1 MFIILLSIPFSIL
14 ISVPIGFF
22 ISNKPKLATVVL
34 YIASILMTIP
44 SLALFGIMV
53 VLLAPLRL
61 GIGITPAVLA
71 IMIYSLLPIIRNTYT
86 ALNQVNPRMIEAA
99 KGIGMTQLQVLF
111 KIKLP
116 LSIPVIMAGV
126 RNAVVLGISVAT
138 FASLIG
144 AGGLGYFIFS
154 GISRTNFMMILTGTI
169 LVSVLGIGTNY
180 FLMKT
185 EDWLTPKGLKIKTT
199 TQGK

>member
-1 MFIILLSIPFSIL
+1 
-14 ISVPIGFF
+14 
-22 ISNKPKLATVVL
+22 
-34 YIASILMTIP
+34 
-44 SLALFGIMV
+44 MV

-61 GIGITPAVLA
+61 GIGITPAILA

-99 KGIGMTQLQVLF
+99 KGIGMTQFQVLF

-126 RNAVVLGISVAT
+126 RNAIVLGISVAT

-144 AGGLGYFIFS
+144 AGGLGTFIFS
-154 GISRTNFMMILTGTI
+154 GISRNNFYMILTGTI
-169 LVSVLGIGTNY
+169 LVAVLGIGMNY
-180 FLMKT
+180 LLMKA
-185 EDWLTPKGLKIKTT
+185 EHWLTPRGLKITMTSEGVKND
-199 TQGK
+199 